1 MRTRLFILT
10 LTLPVF
16 AQLVGC
22 HYYIKAIPDIIFSS
36 EPFTPPTNHNIHNNL
51 LQPAP
56 NE

>member
-56 NE
+56 ND